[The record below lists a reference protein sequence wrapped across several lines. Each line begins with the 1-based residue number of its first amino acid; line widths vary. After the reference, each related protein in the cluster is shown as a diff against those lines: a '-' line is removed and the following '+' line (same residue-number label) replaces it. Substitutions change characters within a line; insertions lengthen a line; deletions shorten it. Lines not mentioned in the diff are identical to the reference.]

1 MSMHSHAEDSA
12 NLGVDPADI
21 GGALVIDVRR
31 AAAFA
36 QSRHTLPGALRGD
49 PDALADWSRTLADA
63 GRDIVVYCVFG
74 HEVSRNAARVLCAS
88 GFHARFLR
96 GGITAWEA
104 AGLPLVD
111 KP

>member
-1 MSMHSHAEDSA
+1 MNMHSHDEDTEG
-12 NLGVDPADI
+12 LGVEPAGI

-49 PDALADWSRTLADA
+49 PDAIADWSCTLEA
-63 GRDIVVYCVFG
+63 GRDIVVYCVHG

-104 AGLPLVD
+104 AGLPLVE